1 MQRESVEIFRLGR
14 ILLIILAASCLFTMY
29 GAALDKGFLPEEIPS
44 EQKESLLERLD
55 VQLFYEAPPAKPI
68 ECFAVSESEFV
79 AIGITYDPYREE
91 ESGYRPNRFVAV
103 YNAQGEFQYG
113 LTFSHTGGFEL
124 DWDQGNLLIYL
135 DRSGILVSI
144 NGDGVC
150 TDAYKVPTT
159 QEGNAYLQT
168 LQSSHQTRNGK
179 EFCLEKESGTVNY
192 SRAVV
197 KTDSGT
203 TIIYDATDASSQQ
216 AVWLAM
222 YFGALLVAV
231 VVGLIITMKRL
242 RQARK

>member
-1 MQRESVEIFRLGR
+1 MKLFWLGR

-29 GAALDKGFLPEEIPS
+29 GAALDRGFLPEEIPS

-91 ESGYRPNRFVAV
+91 ESGYHPNRFVGV

-135 DRSGILVSI
+135 DRSGI
-144 NGDGVC
+144 
-150 TDAYKVPTT
+150 
-159 QEGNAYLQT
+159 
-168 LQSSHQTRNGK
+168 H
-179 EFCLEKESGTVNY
+179 
-192 SRAVV
+192 
-197 KTDSGT
+197 
-203 TIIYDATDASSQQ
+203 
-216 AVWLAM
+216 
-222 YFGALLVAV
+222 
-231 VVGLIITMKRL
+231 KR
-242 RQARK
+242 

>member
-1 MQRESVEIFRLGR
+1 MLERTVPKEGVQTPYLPYIRVLAEELPGAEPFLRAAFCLEIFRERGLVS
-14 ILLIILAASCLFTMY
+14 LARSGDDLTLRLTR
-29 GAALDKGFLPEEIPS
+29 GDRKI
-44 EQKESLLERLD
+44 SL
-55 VQLFYEAPPAKPI
+55 
-68 ECFAVSESEFV
+68 
-79 AIGITYDPYREE
+79 E
-91 ESGYRPNRFVAV
+91 ES
-103 YNAQGEFQYG
+103 
-113 LTFSHTGGFEL
+113 
-124 DWDQGNLLIYL
+124 
-135 DRSGILVSI
+135 
-144 NGDGVC
+144 
-150 TDAYKVPTT
+150 
-159 QEGNAYLQT
+159 AYLQT

-231 VVGLIITMKRL
+231 VTGLIITMKRL

>member
-68 ECFAVSESEFV
+68 ECFAVSESELI
-79 AIGITYDPYREE
+79 AIGITYEPYREE
-91 ESGYRPNRFVAV
+91 ESGYHPNRFVGV

-150 TDAYKVPTT
+150 TDAYKVQLHRRETPICRRCNPPIRPVM
-159 QEGNAYLQT
+159 EKNSA
-168 LQSSHQTRNGK
+168 SKRNP
-179 EFCLEKESGTVNY
+179 
-192 SRAVV
+192 
-197 KTDSGT
+197 
-203 TIIYDATDASSQQ
+203 
-216 AVWLAM
+216 
-222 YFGALLVAV
+222 
-231 VVGLIITMKRL
+231 
-242 RQARK
+242 AR